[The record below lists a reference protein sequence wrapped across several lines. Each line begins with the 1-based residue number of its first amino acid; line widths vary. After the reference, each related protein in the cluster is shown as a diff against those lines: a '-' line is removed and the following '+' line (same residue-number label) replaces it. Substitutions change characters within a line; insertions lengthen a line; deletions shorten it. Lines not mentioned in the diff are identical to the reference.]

1 MLNLMLHCG
10 AQKIDRPKLV
20 DAPTPPRTRTWV
32 PVPHSRL
39 LDLVEETLT
48 GNQMQ
53 VVNEAHA
60 LSNDGHRYFGLME
73 VVNGQSADDYN
84 LVVGLRNSHDQTFPA
99 ALAIGSG
106 VFVCDNLAFSAQVT
120 IARRHTR
127 FIERDLPSVV
137 QRAVG
142 QLTEIRV
149 QQDQRIEAYK
159 NKRFSDAKAHDLVVR
174 ALDTRVITATRV
186 PKVVQEWRRPSH
198 EEFTEGGRTCWRL
211 FNAFT
216 ESLKGGNIQTLPRK
230 TQALHG
236 LLDSA
241 CGLSVKPAP
250 SVA

>member
-10 AQKIDRPKLV
+10 AQKIDRPNLV

-32 PVPHSRL
+32 PVPHNRL

-48 GNQMQ
+48 GNQMR
-53 VVNEAHA
+53 VVNQAHA
-60 LSNDGHRYFGLME
+60 LSKDGHRYFGLME

-84 LVVGLRNSHDQTFPA
+84 LVVGVRNSHDQTFPA

-127 FIERDLPSVV
+127 FIERDLPNVV

-149 QQDQRIEAYK
+149 HQDQPAI
-159 NKRFSDAKAHDLVVR
+159 R
-174 ALDTRVITATRV
+174 ANPLPMGSAMRVI
-186 PKVVQEWRRPSH
+186 Q
-198 EEFTEGGRTCWRL
+198 
-211 FNAFT
+211 
-216 ESLKGGNIQTLPRK
+216 
-230 TQALHG
+230 
-236 LLDSA
+236 
-241 CGLSVKPAP
+241 GLS
-250 SVA
+250 SSDFTTSRTI